1 VGEPQTSIS
10 TSSGRSI
17 CSQNYTNV
25 LSVTRCVQCR
35 SVFYE
40 INSHFQLCLTM
51 KEIMLEFQILTAVV
65 SNEMGN
71 GTLLSL
77 SD

>member
-1 VGEPQTSIS
+1 MGEPQTSIS
-10 TSSGRSI
+10 TSSGLSI

-25 LSVTRCVQCR
+25 LSVIRCVQCR

-40 INSHFQLCLTM
+40 INSHLQLCLTM
-51 KEIMLEFQILTAVV
+51 KEIMIELQILTVLV
-65 SNEMGN
+65 SDEMGN